1 MIDQLWNDKRLE
13 NPFWEDVIRLLPRP
27 LGTIEKAKSLR
38 QRLEDLAND
47 NPQYR
52 GRLLGL
58 AVAGVIEN
66 RDLFPDVN
74 FAENAGR
81 LAAVYETEGHT
92 WRLKD
97 RLLFLEGLGR
107 LDPQEGDPRF
117 RNERWFKVSKGEVR
131 LHYPDRD
138 TVSATPRLGSEKQE
152 VASFEVAWAPV
163 TVQEYKR
170 FVDSPDRRKPEY
182 WDRAGK
188 ESQHIPSISPTLEER
203 VRRQMRHPNW
213 PVVEITRP
221 EALAFCRWRTA
232 HRSDH
237 QTIRL
242 PSEAECLLFAKMAKI
257 EVSPRLYLG
266 ILSVRGV
273 KSRRLGQR

>member
-1 MIDQLWNDKRLE
+1 MFCFFFSTQSRFLGGEEHIRFWHRLFREYLAATRLSQLDKTASDMIDQLWNDKRLE

-152 VASFEVAWAPV
+152 
-163 TVQEYKR
+163 
-170 FVDSPDRRKPEY
+170 
-182 WDRAGK
+182 
-188 ESQHIPSISPTLEER
+188 
-203 VRRQMRHPNW
+203 
-213 PVVEITRP
+213 
-221 EALAFCRWRTA
+221 
-232 HRSDH
+232 
-237 QTIRL
+237 
-242 PSEAECLLFAKMAKI
+242 
-257 EVSPRLYLG
+257 
-266 ILSVRGV
+266 
-273 KSRRLGQR
+273 